1 MFLMETRE
9 KLLNAVTYVALSVL
23 TIGVIAFIMG
33 VIVTDYNALISIGI
47 GTTVGAVFIFLIGVF
62 LVVTDE
68 MIEKSFVGTKV
79 VPSNKRNE
87 TPLR

>member
-1 MFLMETRE
+1 METRE
-9 KLLNAVTYVALSVL
+9 KLLNAVTYVGLSVL
-23 TIGVIAFIMG
+23 TIGVIAFIVG
-33 VIVTDYNALISIGI
+33 VIVTDFNMLISIGI
-47 GTTVGAVFIFLIGVF
+47 GTSVGAVFIFLIGVF

-87 TPLR
+87 APLR